1 MNARREQTELETL
14 LDELDRIRSHVAA
27 LLSTQ
32 SAANDTYWDQKSSP
46 LGPRR
51 HIQAIRSGELPGF
64 ARGRR
69 WLARADDVREFAR
82 RLGERQVSRRQTE
95 AGAATT
101 GQSTVDEL
109 ASELGFVAVAQRK
122 ERDR

>member
-1 MNARREQTELETL
+1 MATPRERTELEVL
-14 LDELDRIRSHVAA
+14 LDELDRIRSYVAA
-27 LLSTQ
+27 LLATQ
-32 SAANDTYWDQKSSP
+32 SAANDTYLDQKTSP

-64 ARGRR
+64 VRGRR

-82 RLGERQVSRRQTE
+82 RLGERQVSRRQTQT
-95 AGAATT
+95 GAATT

-109 ASELGFVAVAQRK
+109 ASELGFVAVAQHE